1 MILGMNRL
9 RGFVFLPL
17 VLGLTGCASFLEPEH
32 RSWFPLRVGNEWD
45 YALVSTVEQN
55 GRLDTTTTATYHH
68 AITGTAKLA
77 HGQPVFTRVWNS
89 DVTLRDSGMS
99 DSSFSQSETTYF
111 RRTKRW
117 VYRYLT
123 PASPPDS
130 ILQLP
135 PEMDQ
140 KWRSEGVYYW
150 VAARDDI
157 RAGDRLYPRCW
168 RLTTT
173 EGKDPS
179 SSNAWFAPGFGLVR
193 MSTERTFGTKKLRTD
208 YFLTRAGIR

>member
-1 MILGMNRL
+1 MILVMNRFRIL
-9 RGFVFLPL
+9 FLLPL
-17 VLGLTGCASFLEPEH
+17 VLLLTGCALFTGSERH
-32 RSWFPLRVGNEWD
+32 SWFPLRVGNEWD
-45 YALVSTVEQN
+45 YALVSTVEQD
-55 GRLDTTTTATYHH
+55 GRLDTTTTAVYRH
-68 AITGTAKLA
+68 AITGAGRLA
-77 HGQPVFTRVWNS
+77 DGQSAFIRVWDS
-89 DVTLRDSGMS
+89 EVTLRDSGLA
-99 DSSFSQSETTYF
+99 DSSFSQTETTYF

-135 PEMDQ
+135 PELDQ

-157 RAGDRLYPRCW
+157 RVGERLYPRCW

-179 SSNAWFAPGFGLVR
+179 SSNAWFAPGLGLVR
-193 MSTERTFGTKKLRTD
+193 MASERTFGTKKLRTD
-208 YFLTRAGIR
+208 YFLTRAAIR